1 MRFALAS
8 VALATLATTVSGA
21 VHQVAVGGTGLAFN
35 PSQLTAAVGDTVQFV
50 FGPKNHSVTQ
60 STFAAPCTFMAGGAD
75 SGFMPSVAG
84 AATQPM
90 FTVTVTQ
97 TTPLWFY
104 CRQANHCQQGMV
116 FAINPTAQKSFAA
129 FQQAAM
135 GTTPDAAGG
144 TSASASS
151 ASASASASAS
161 SESTS
166 GSTTT
171 SSAPAASSS
180 TTNGAIATGAGAGG
194 LLALVGIA
202 AGILL

>member
-1 MRFALAS
+1 MRFALTS
-8 VALATLATTVSGA
+8 VALATLAATVSA
-21 VHQVAVGGTGLAFN
+21 VEHQVQVGGTTLVFN
-35 PSQLTAAVGDTVQFV
+35 PPQVVAAVGDTINFV
-50 FGPKNHSVTQ
+50 FGPKNHTATQ
-60 STFAAPCTFMAGGAD
+60 STFAAPCTGMTGGAD
-75 SGFMPSVAG
+75 SGFMPIPAG
-84 AATQPM
+84 ATTAPTYS
-90 FTVTVTQ
+90 VTVTQ

-116 FAINPTAQKSFAA
+116 FAINPTANKTFAA

-135 GTTPDAAGG
+135 GATTGTAGG
-144 TSASASS
+144 TSASASASS
-151 ASASASASAS
+151 ASASASASS
-161 SESTS
+161 DGTS
-166 GSTTT
+166 GSTT

>member
-1 MRFALAS
+1 MRFALTS
-8 VALATLATTVSGA
+8 VALATLATTVAGVA
-21 VHQVAVGGTGLAFN
+21 HQVQVGGTTLVFTPN
-35 PSQLTAAVGDTVQFV
+35 QVTAAVGDTINFV
-50 FGPKNHSVTQ
+50 FGPKNHTATQ
-60 STFAAPCTFMAGGAD
+60 STFAAPCTGMTGGAD
-75 SGFMPSVAG
+75 SGFMAVQAG
-84 AATQPM
+84 AATAPTY
-90 FTVTVTQ
+90 TVTVTQ

-116 FAINPTAQKSFAA
+116 FAINPTANKTFAA

-135 GTTPDAAGG
+135 GATTPDTTGG
-144 TSASASS
+144 TSASASG
-151 ASASASASAS
+151 ASASATAS
-161 SESTS
+161 SDGTS
-166 GSTTT
+166 GSTTS